1 MQIFNL
7 KFHSEVRSVIRAFVI
22 NRTRPNGGFVKQWKS
37 AFSACRLVSSI
48 DRCELEF
55 FCLKNKMSTLLANWN
70 DDTGLM
76 SPDSPAFFG
85 QFWQSA
91 RDPSSSERPN
101 NFYTNRTN
109 DLPASLSDTNG
120 QREQANNSSNN
131 NNNNNSYNYSHTEN
145 GSMCCTKTGQ
155 EQQSTNV
162 WDAIKSPKSYE
173 MLHTPTPM
181 FNSPGSTTTTTTMT
195 TTTMTASG
203 GLAETNPYYEAI
215 VSPLSTPYLRMLNDT
230 YTDTT
235 LQPSDIVPLPVLL
248 PGIQLSQDT
257 ACQTET
263 VEMMNEKT
271 MNSSSSTPAK
281 CSSGDS
287 NGDNQQ
293 TYTIEELEAFAKDFK
308 QKRITLG
315 FTQGDVGV
323 SLGRMYS
330 TAFSQTTIS
339 RFEALNLSFKN
350 MCKLKPSLEK
360 WLRDTEQACKQGTF
374 DIRLLSEDSSTF
386 PIQRRRRKRSIITSQ
401 ARRLLETAYANQK
414 RPSRRR
420 TADLAR
426 QLHLDEEVVRVW
438 FCNRRQRDRRQLSAE
453 NKLTTCGFLLYTQN
467 SRLPGKIALIDPN
480 H

>member
-1 MQIFNL
+1 MAAL
-7 KFHSEVRSVIRAFVI
+7 SSSGKAHLA
-22 NRTRPNGGFVKQWKS
+22 
-37 AFSACRLVSSI
+37 LVV

-70 DDTGLM
+70 DDAGLM

-109 DLPASLSDTNG
+109 DLPASF
-120 QREQANNSSNN
+120 
-131 NNNNNSYNYSHTEN
+131 YNYSHTEN

-173 MLHTPTPM
+173 MLHTPTPI
-181 FNSPGSTTTTTTMT
+181 
-195 TTTMTASG
+195 G

-271 MNSSSSTPAK
+271 MNSSSSPAK

>member
-1 MQIFNL
+1 
-7 KFHSEVRSVIRAFVI
+7 
-22 NRTRPNGGFVKQWKS
+22 
-37 AFSACRLVSSI
+37 
-48 DRCELEF
+48 
-55 FCLKNKMSTLLANWN
+55 MSTLLANWN
-70 DDTGLM
+70 DEAGLM

-85 QFWQSA
+85 QFWQST
-91 RDPSSSERPN
+91 RDPSSSERQN
-101 NFYTNRTN
+101 NFYINRTN
-109 DLPASLSDTNG
+109 DLPANVPDTNG
-120 QREQANNSSNN
+120 HPEPANN
-131 NNNNNSYNYSHTEN
+131 NNNNNNNNNHNYNYSHTEN
-145 GSMCCTKTGQ
+145 GSVCCAKTGQ

-181 FNSPGSTTTTTTMT
+181 FNSPGLTTVS
-195 TTTMTASG
+195 ASNG

-215 VSPLSTPYLRMLNDT
+215 VSPLSTPYLRMLSENYPDT
-230 YTDTT
+230 A
-235 LQPSDIVPLPVLL
+235 LQTPDIVPFPVLL
-248 PGIQLSQDT
+248 PGIQLAQDS
-257 ACQTET
+257 ACQTEM
-263 VEMMNEKT
+263 VEIMDEKT
-271 MNSSSSTPAK
+271 LNSSSSTVK
-281 CSSGDS
+281 CLSDGI
-287 NGDNQQ
+287 DNNNNIDNNKNNKNNNNNNNSDNNSQQ

-401 ARRLLETAYANQK
+401 ARRLLETAYASQK

-438 FCNRRQRDRRQLSAE
+438 FCNRRQRDRRQLTAE

-467 SRLPGKIALIDPN
+467 SRLPGKIALIDAN